1 LWRRLIPSLEL
12 EMADEVVSEDEHEY
26 SYPSLEDEL
35 KMAKAALS
43 AFPEAASLRPEE
55 LEATAGRLVEQSK
68 PENHDSQAK
77 ARLSH
82 DDIWLI
88 LALKQDKGKAEATG
102 REYMESLD
110 SLLGDD
116 ASRSAF
122 PEGWLEDMKREHLE
136 MLPFSEKIRDDF
148 AAFQAMVRG
157 DLIHKGFVEVDEDYW
172 ERRAKMDA
180 LFKEE
185 WEHVEWK
192 QMDLMWH
199 IKIAKP
205 E

>member
-55 LEATAGRLVEQSK
+55 LEAAAGRLVEQSK
-68 PENHDSQAK
+68 PENYAK
-77 ARLSH
+77 TRLSH

-88 LALKQDKGKAEATG
+88 LALKQDKGKDEATATG
-102 REYMESLD
+102 REYLESLD
-110 SLLGDD
+110 SLLGHD

-122 PEGWLEDMKREHLE
+122 PEGWLEDRKREHLE
-136 MLPFSEKIRDDF
+136 MLPLSEKIRDDF
-148 AAFQAMVRG
+148 AAFQAMVRS
-157 DLIHKGFVEVDEDYW
+157 DLICKGCVEVDEGYW

-185 WEHVEWK
+185 FEHVEEWK
-192 QMDLMWH
+192 QMDLMKR
-199 IKIAKP
+199 IKIVMP